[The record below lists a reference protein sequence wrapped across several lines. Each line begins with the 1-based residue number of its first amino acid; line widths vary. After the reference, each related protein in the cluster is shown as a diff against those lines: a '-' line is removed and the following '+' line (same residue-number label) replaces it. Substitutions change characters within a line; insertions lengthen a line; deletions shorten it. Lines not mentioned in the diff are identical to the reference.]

1 MEEIRL
7 TEILIKENLIEYFRT
22 KDIEYLEYL
31 QNNIQELQRLREKT
45 KEYYSKAFNQLPFN
59 HPQNMNISKIEYV
72 NKIYGNKDTRT
83 KKNS

>member
-7 TEILIKENLIEYFRT
+7 TENLIKINLIEYFKT

-31 QNNIQELQRLREKT
+31 KNNIEDLQKLREKA

-59 HPQNMNISKIEYV
+59 HPQNMNISKIEYI
-72 NKIYGNKDTRT
+72 NKIYENK
-83 KKNS
+83 KYKNEEK